1 MPNENLSWTFIPSP
15 VSDTTR
21 LPLPGS
27 PATPPEIDH
36 APLSSATP
44 EEYFRRLNETLDTR
58 IAESL
63 ESQAQA
69 QSNIE
74 THLKEEAVTRSK
86 DDRKYFWLGVLT
98 SFVISMLVEHGS
110 ALIRLLQGLLPG

>member
-1 MPNENLSWTFIPSP
+1 MPNESLNWTFTPSP
-15 VSDTTR
+15 IGDTAPP
-21 LPLPGS
+21 PLPGS
-27 PATPPEIDH
+27 PVTPPEIER

-44 EEYFRRLNETLDTR
+44 EEYFRKLNETLDTR

-74 THLKEEAVTRSK
+74 AHLKEESITRSK

-98 SFVISMLVEHGS
+98 SFVISMLVEHGP
-110 ALIRLLQGLLPG
+110 ALIRFLQGLLPG